1 MSLPTS
7 EQRALDRIEE
17 TLHAGDPRLGSLFMI
32 FTRLTQHE
40 AMPSTEQVSARLRA
54 SLIRKIAIP
63 IALAAIL
70 SGLILNSLAPGRNAC
85 VTQARSHSQSSSSV
99 SGCQPGPAMAQARPY
114 ARSSTTSR

>member
-1 MSLPTS
+1 MSLPAS

-17 TLHAGDPRLGSLFMI
+17 TLHAGDPRLRSLFMI

-40 AMPSTEQVSARLRA
+40 AMPSTEQVNTRLLA

-70 SGLILNSLAPGRNAC
+70 SGLILNSLAPSRNAC
-85 VTQARSHSQSSSSV
+85 VTQTRSHSHSSSSMN
-99 SGCQPGPAMAQARPY
+99 SCLPSPAMGQARPY
-114 ARSSTTSR
+114 AR

>member
-1 MSLPTS
+1 MSLPAS

-17 TLHAGDPRLGSLFMI
+17 TLQAGDPRLRSLLMI

-40 AMPSTEQVSARLRA
+40 AMPSTEQVNARLRV

-70 SGLILNSLAPGRNAC
+70 SGLVLNSLAPGRNAC
-85 VTQARSHSQSSSSV
+85 VTQARSHGHSSSPTN
-99 SGCQPGPAMAQARPY
+99 CLPGPAMGQGRPY
-114 ARSSTTSR
+114 AR